1 MRSPPTPQKP
11 PCPYHIFLKKEMIFT
26 SFKKL
31 PNGRSDTSNKS
42 KFPVLYLLVVPVVGK
57 PLHDEVVDTVE
68 RRLLVRGVLYRHGD
82 KSDVWIGGFYHILGS
97 TVLGYSVVGSIGR
110 THIPKHKYGLYKNKK
125 YALCIILCK
134 NIFNFNVVTLFY
146 L

>member
-1 MRSPPTPQKP
+1 MYKTKIYEISTYSSKAPHVPT
-11 PCPYHIFLKKEMIFT
+11 MIFT

-82 KSDVWIGGFYHILGS
+82 KSDV
-97 TVLGYSVVGSIGR
+97 
-110 THIPKHKYGLYKNKK
+110 
-125 YALCIILCK
+125 
-134 NIFNFNVVTLFY
+134 
-146 L
+146 